1 MAFLRV
7 SHIGICVTD
16 LKRSLAFYRDLLGFE
31 ECSRAPFAGEPVDR
45 LLGLEDARLEAVWL
59 ERDGTRIELLRF
71 DALGTGESTTPRPM
85 NTPGLTHLSLRVDD
99 LDATLAELH
108 VRDRHGTRVLE
119 ETRFDNAEHGIAA
132 IFILDPDGTRVELV
146 QMPGDPAAL
155 PGQGRGP
162 AMPPRRRRA

>member
-16 LKRSLAFYRDLLGFE
+16 LERSLAFYRDLLGFE

-45 LLGLEDARLEAVWL
+45 LLSLEDTRLDAVWL
-59 ERDGTRIELLRF
+59 ERDGTRLELLRF
-71 DALGTGESTTPRPM
+71 DAPGTAASTTPRPM

-99 LDATLAELH
+99 LDATLAD
-108 VRDRHGTRVLE
+108 VRARDAQGACVLD
-119 ETRFDNAEHGIAA
+119 ETRIDDARHGIAA
-132 IFILDPDGTRVELV
+132 IFVLDPDGMRVELV

-155 PGQGRGP
+155 PGQRPGP
-162 AMPPRRRRA
+162 AKPPQRPRA